1 MDENPKMRG
10 DMPRII
16 VSIILF
22 TCGFTL
28 SAQESTATVT
38 TATVTSVLLYETAQK
53 LTGVSEQEV
62 VRINEGLRKD
72 VLKYRSELG
81 TEEDSLFVIVTKT
94 YFRVAYPLIFS
105 KEAKK

>member
-1 MDENPKMRG
+1 
-10 DMPRII
+10 MPRII
-16 VSIILF
+16 VFILLSIYVFNI
-22 TCGFTL
+22 
-28 SAQESTATVT
+28 SAEEN
-38 TATVTSVLLYETAQK
+38 TATVTSALQYETAQK

-62 VRINEGLRKD
+62 QRINEGLRKD
-72 VLKYRSELG
+72 FFKYSSELG